1 MSEYIKNMKWPSSHK
16 PLSLEEMKPSL
27 ASLDITDKKQANSL
41 SVAVNNQEL
50 VNLKSKL
57 QIRSTDALTIMS

>member
-1 MSEYIKNMKWPSSHK
+1 MSEYIKNMKWPPSHK

-57 QIRSTDALTIMS
+57 QIRSTDVLTIIS